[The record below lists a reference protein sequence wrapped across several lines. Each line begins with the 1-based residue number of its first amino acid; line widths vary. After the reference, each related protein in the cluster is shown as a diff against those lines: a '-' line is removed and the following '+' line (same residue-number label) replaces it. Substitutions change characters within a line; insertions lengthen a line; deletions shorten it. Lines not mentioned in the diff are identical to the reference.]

1 LQRSR
6 YADLYIVETRE
17 HLSHLARG
25 ILGLEQGV
33 DGALD
38 EAFRAAHTVKGLA
51 AAMGYQKVTKLS
63 HTLEDLLTAVREGG
77 RTVDAALIDELLSRN
92 DALASAV
99 ETSIAEGPT
108 VETRE
113 ADTTPA
119 ADSGDA
125 IPAPPAHASV
135 TARVVFEP
143 DTPIRAAR
151 ANIVRRNA
159 EELGGIAGAWPEPG
173 EDAAELLLYLTP
185 AADLLALE
193 HVIRGS
199 GFVADVRFEPTM
211 QHPGDTTAGER
222 EAEVVAWVRVPR
234 DRLDDLAE
242 GIAELSVLHE
252 RQRLVNGHESTSDR
266 AGPVLAEMQRVILDL
281 RTVPVNVAFE
291 RFHRLTRDALRVV
304 GKEADFVMEGAEI
317 AVDQAILDAI
327 IDPLVHLLRNAI
339 DHGLEKPDVRV
350 AAGKPRRGTLRLET
364 RRERSTVRISVAD
377 DGAGISR
384 QRIIDRAFKARLL
397 PAGTTDVSDEELFRV
412 MSQPGFS
419 TSDAVTELSGRGVG
433 LDVVVASVRT
443 LGGAIEMN
451 SAPNEGTTFT
461 IRLPATLSLAHA
473 LRIRVGGEDYAVAL
487 THVTEA
493 VSLQDQPVEQAD
505 GRETIAL
512 RGERIALV
520 RLGRVLGA
528 RVGNEAAAVVA
539 ELGERRIALAVDELI
554 GHEKILVKSFDA
566 AVGTLPLFSGATILA
581 DGRPALLIDPLSVA

>member
-1 LQRSR
+1 VGTE
-6 YADLYIVETRE
+6 AHFV
-17 HLSHLARG
+17 
-25 ILGLEQGV
+25 LE
-33 DGALD
+33 
-38 EAFRAAHTVKGLA
+38 
-51 AAMGYQKVTKLS
+51 
-63 HTLEDLLTAVREGG
+63 
-77 RTVDAALIDELLSRN
+77 
-92 DALASAV
+92 
-99 ETSIAEGPT
+99 
-108 VETRE
+108 
-113 ADTTPA
+113 
-119 ADSGDA
+119 
-125 IPAPPAHASV
+125 
-135 TARVVFEP
+135 
-143 DTPIRAAR
+143 
-151 ANIVRRNA
+151 
-159 EELGGIAGAWPEPG
+159 
-173 EDAAELLLYLTP
+173 
-185 AADLLALE
+185 
-193 HVIRGS
+193 GS
-199 GFVADVRFEPTM
+199 E
-211 QHPGDTTAGER
+211 
-222 EAEVVAWVRVPR
+222 
-234 DRLDDLAE
+234 
-242 GIAELSVLHE
+242 
-252 RQRLVNGHESTSDR
+252 N
-266 AGPVLAEMQRVILDL
+266 
-281 RTVPVNVAFE
+281 
-291 RFHRLTRDALRVV
+291 
-304 GKEADFVMEGAEI
+304 
-317 AVDQAILDAI
+317 AVDQAILEAI

-384 QRIIDRAFKARLL
+384 QRIIDRAVKARLL